1 MGLFNFLKG
10 ADTAAEITFPATLG
24 AASKGRVI
32 PMEEIP
38 DPVFSIG
45 AVGRCCGIEPDE
57 GMVYAPIDSKVGQ
70 VADTGH
76 AIGLEAGGMD
86 ILIHVG
92 VDTVDME
99 GKGFVSKVKV
109 GQSVQKG
116 DLLMTMD
123 LDAIRAA
130 GHPTTVITVITNSDD
145 YTAVET
151 VASGVVENGDALMRV
166 SK

>member
-1 MGLFNFLKG
+1 MGLFDFLKG
-10 ADTAAEITFPATLG
+10 TDTPEEIDFPAVLG
-24 AASKGRVI
+24 AVTKGLVV
-32 PMEEIP
+32 PMEKIP

-45 AVGRCCGIEPDE
+45 AVGFCCGIEPDE
-57 GMVYAPIDSKVGQ
+57 GKIYAPINSKVSQ

-92 VDTVDME
+92 VDTVDMG
-99 GKGFVSKVKV
+99 GKGFSSMVKA
-109 GQSVQKG
+109 GQAVKKG

-123 LDAIRAA
+123 LEAIRAA
-130 GHPTTVITVITNSDD
+130 GHPTTVITIVTNSDD
-145 YTAVET
+145 YAAVET
-151 VASGVVENGDALMRV
+151 VASGTVENGDAFMRV